1 MKRSVDRIL
10 TTHTGSLP
18 RPPDLIRTMFAREE
32 GVPVDTAAL
41 AARIRLA
48 VAEVVRKQ
56 VDAGLA
62 VVNDGEVSKPSY
74 ATYIKDRLTGFGGT
88 SQALRYRDLVDF
100 PEMAKRVFGD
110 PGRAR
115 RKTPACTGPIA
126 VRDPAAAQADV
137 DNLKAAV
144 AAAPAEDVFVS
155 AASPGVIS
163 LFFRDDH
170 YRDHE
175 KYLFAIADAM
185 RHEYE
190 TVARAGFT
198 LQLDCPDLA
207 MGRHIQFADLD
218 LAAFR
223 RMAALHLSA
232 LDHAVARIP
241 PEQLRMHLCW
251 GNYEGP
257 HHHDVPLAD
266 LLDLVFAARPQA
278 VSFEA
283 ANPRHAHEWK
293 VFEQVKVPA
302 GKIVIPGVLD
312 STTNFIE
319 HPELVAE
326 RITRLARLV
335 GRENVIA
342 GTDCG
347 FGTWVGQAAVDPDIA
362 WAKLQSLAEGARRAS
377 RELWGR

>member
-18 RPPDLIRTMFAREE
+18 RPADLVRMMFAREE
-32 GVPVDTAAL
+32 GVPVDGAAL
-41 AARIRLA
+41 AARIRSA

-56 VDAGLA
+56 TDAGIT
-62 VVNDGEVSKPSY
+62 VVNDGELSKPSY
-74 ATYIKDRLTGFGGT
+74 ATYIKDRLNGFGGT
-88 SQALRYRDLVDF
+88 SHALQYRDLVDF

-115 RKTPACTGPIA
+115 RKTPACTGPISL
-126 VRDPAAAQADV
+126 RDPAAAQADV
-137 DNLKAAV
+137 ENLKAAV
-144 AAAPAEDVFVS
+144 RSGEARDVFMS

-170 YRDHE
+170 YGSHE
-175 KYLFAIADAM
+175 KYLFAIAEAM

-190 TVARAGFT
+190 TVAQAGFI

-207 MGRHIQFADLD
+207 MGRHIQFADLSVEE
-218 LAAFR
+218 FR
-223 RMAALHLSA
+223 KMARLHLAA
-232 LDHAVARIP
+232 LDHAVANIP
-241 PEQLRMHLCW
+241 PEQLRLHLCW

-257 HHHDVPLAD
+257 HHYDVPLAEV
-266 LLDLVFAARPQA
+266 LDLVFAARPQG

-283 ANPRHAHEWK
+283 ANPRHAHEWR
-293 VFEQVKVPA
+293 VFERMKVPA
-302 GKIVIPGVLD
+302 GKLIIPGVLD

-326 RITRLARLV
+326 RIGRYARLV

-347 FGTWVGQAAVDPDIA
+347 FGTWVGQAAVDPDIV
-362 WAKLQSLAEGARRAS
+362 WAKLASLAEGARLAS
-377 RELWGR
+377 KELW

>member
-1 MKRSVDRIL
+1 MVS
-10 TTHTGSLP
+10 S
-18 RPPDLIRTMFAREE
+18 
-32 GVPVDTAAL
+32 
-41 AARIRLA
+41 
-48 VAEVVRKQ
+48 VVRLGFALPQ
-56 VDAGLA
+56 AASA
-62 VVNDGEVSKPSY
+62 VVSIFFGNEHY
-74 ATYIKDRLTGFGGT
+74 ASD
-88 SQALRYRDLVDF
+88 
-100 PEMAKRVFGD
+100 E
-110 PGRAR
+110 
-115 RKTPACTGPIA
+115 
-126 VRDPAAAQADV
+126 
-137 DNLKAAV
+137 
-144 AAAPAEDVFVS
+144 E
-155 AASPGVIS
+155 
-163 LFFRDDH
+163 
-170 YRDHE
+170 
-175 KYLFAIADAM
+175 YLFAIAEAM

-319 HPELVAE
+319 HPDLVAE
-326 RITRLARLV
+326 RITRFARLV

>member
-115 RKTPACTGPIA
+115 RKTPACTGPIT

-319 HPELVAE
+319 HPDLVAE
-326 RITRLARLV
+326 RITRFARLV

>member
-1 MKRSVDRIL
+1 MKRSVERVL

-18 RPPDLIRTMFAREE
+18 RPADLIRMMFAREE
-32 GVPVDTAAL
+32 GVPVDGPAL
-41 AARIRLA
+41 AARIRTA

-56 VDAGLA
+56 TDAGIT
-62 VVNDGEVSKPSY
+62 VVSDGELSKPSY
-74 ATYIKDRLTGFGGT
+74 ATYIKDRLNGFGGT
-88 SQALRYRDLVDF
+88 SQSLQYRDLVDF

-110 PGRAR
+110 PGRSR
-115 RKTPACTGPIA
+115 RKTPACTGPISL
-126 VRDPAAAQADV
+126 RDPAAAQVDV
-137 DNLKAAV
+137 DNLRAALRSV
-144 AAAPAEDVFVS
+144 EVKDVFLS

-170 YRDHE
+170 YGNHE
-175 KYLFAIADAM
+175 AYLFAIADAM

-190 TVARAGFT
+190 TVARAGFI

-207 MGRHIQFADLD
+207 MGRHIQFAGLG
-218 LAAFR
+218 LEEFR
-223 RMAALHLSA
+223 RMAHLHLAA
-232 LDHAVARIP
+232 LDHAVANIP
-241 PEQLRMHLCW
+241 PEQLRIHLCW

-257 HHHDVPLAD
+257 HHYDVPLAD
-266 LLDLVFAARPQA
+266 ILDLVLAARPQG

-283 ANPRHAHEWK
+283 ANPRHAHEWR
-293 VFEQVKVPA
+293 VFERVKLPA
-302 GKIVIPGVLD
+302 DKVIIPGVLD

-326 RITRLARLV
+326 RIGRYARLV

-347 FGTWVGQAAVDPDIA
+347 FGTWVGQAAVDPDIV
-362 WAKLQSLAEGARRAS
+362 WAKLASLAEGARLAS
-377 RELWGR
+377 GELW

>member
-1 MKRSVDRIL
+1 MERSVDRVL

-18 RPPDLIRTMFAREE
+18 RPADLIRMMFAREE
-32 GVPVDTAAL
+32 GVPVDGPAL
-41 AARIRLA
+41 AARIRTA

-56 VDAGLA
+56 TDAGIT
-62 VVNDGEVSKPSY
+62 VVSDGELSKPSY
-74 ATYIKDRLTGFGGT
+74 ATYIKDRLNGFGGT
-88 SQALRYRDLVDF
+88 SQSLQYRDLMDF

-110 PGRAR
+110 PGRSR
-115 RKTPACTGPIA
+115 RKTPACTGPISL
-126 VRDPAAAQADV
+126 RDPAAAQVDV
-137 DNLKAAV
+137 DNLKAALRSV
-144 AAAPAEDVFVS
+144 EVKDVFLS

-170 YRDHE
+170 YGNHE
-175 KYLFAIADAM
+175 AYLFAIADAM

-190 TVARAGFT
+190 TVARAGFI

-207 MGRHIQFADLD
+207 MGRHIQFAGLG
-218 LAAFR
+218 LEEFR
-223 RMAALHLSA
+223 RMAHLHLAA
-232 LDHAVARIP
+232 LDHAVANIP
-241 PEQLRMHLCW
+241 PEQLRIHLCW

-257 HHHDVPLAD
+257 HHYDVPLAD
-266 LLDLVFAARPQA
+266 ILDLVLAARPQG

-283 ANPRHAHEWK
+283 ANPRHAHEWR
-293 VFEQVKVPA
+293 VFERVKLPA
-302 GKIVIPGVLD
+302 DKVIIPGVLD

-326 RITRLARLV
+326 RIGRYARLV

-347 FGTWVGQAAVDPDIA
+347 FGTWVGQAAVDPDIV
-362 WAKLQSLAEGARRAS
+362 WAKLASLAEGARLAS
-377 RELWGR
+377 GELW

>member
-1 MKRSVDRIL
+1 
-10 TTHTGSLP
+10 
-18 RPPDLIRTMFAREE
+18 
-32 GVPVDTAAL
+32 
-41 AARIRLA
+41 
-48 VAEVVRKQ
+48 
-56 VDAGLA
+56 
-62 VVNDGEVSKPSY
+62 
-74 ATYIKDRLTGFGGT
+74 
-88 SQALRYRDLVDF
+88 
-100 PEMAKRVFGD
+100 
-110 PGRAR
+110 
-115 RKTPACTGPIA
+115 
-126 VRDPAAAQADV
+126 
-137 DNLKAAV
+137 
-144 AAAPAEDVFVS
+144 
-155 AASPGVIS
+155 
-163 LFFRDDH
+163 
-170 YRDHE
+170 
-175 KYLFAIADAM
+175 M

-319 HPELVAE
+319 HPDLVAE
-326 RITRLARLV
+326 RITRFARLV